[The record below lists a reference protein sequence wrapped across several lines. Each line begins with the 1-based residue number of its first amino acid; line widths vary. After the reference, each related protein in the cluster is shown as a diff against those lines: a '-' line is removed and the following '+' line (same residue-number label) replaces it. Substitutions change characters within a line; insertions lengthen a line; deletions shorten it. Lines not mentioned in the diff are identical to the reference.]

1 VYNKTSEA
9 QQELMQTLVITV
21 LTTKVRAEEMIYSSS
36 LETAEII
43 KKVQGV
49 EHLAPDA
56 AQQLNADLT
65 TILEILIDTEE
76 LLINLDYRWEIE
88 DNLHEVQNELDDLNV
103 WIADIKVET
112 VELAAYVTPMLYS
125 EITGGLDKIGSK
137 RRSLEDQ
144 VDSIQNT
151 IENLTARQMI
161 DLVDPLLT
169 QARRIEEDLAAVRNK
184 YVLGTE
190 QVPSQLINTLRGKLD
205 YALALSQLIKQKLV
219 EDAVAALKWK
229 LKLIQLEMLAAP
241 TKGPPGPMGPQ
252 GLQGEEGPQG
262 PPGPEGPQGLQ
273 GPQGPPG
280 PEGPQ
285 GAQGPQGPAGP
296 IITILLLDAAT
307 EVEAGSAFAVQ
318 VLMRSMNGSQLTTSP
333 TPDVDVTF
341 DGQTEKTDSF
351 GLTEFRAPSVTA
363 SEVYTISARSAE
375 NVVVRKILIK
385 PALPP
390 YVLMLAAI
398 ALAALVIGIAALVL
412 LVGVRRSVRR
422 LAVGRPP

>member
-1 VYNKTSEA
+1 
-9 QQELMQTLVITV
+9 
-21 LTTKVRAEEMIYSSS
+21 
-36 LETAEII
+36 
-43 KKVQGV
+43 
-49 EHLAPDA
+49 
-56 AQQLNADLT
+56 
-65 TILEILIDTEE
+65 
-76 LLINLDYRWEIE
+76 
-88 DNLHEVQNELDDLNV
+88 
-103 WIADIKVET
+103 
-112 VELAAYVTPMLYS
+112 
-125 EITGGLDKIGSK
+125 
-137 RRSLEDQ
+137 
-144 VDSIQNT
+144 SIQNT

-161 DLVDPLLT
+161 SLVDPLLT

-229 LKLIQLEMLAAP
+229 LKLTQLELLAAP

-252 GLQGEEGPQG
+252 GPQGEEGPQG

-285 GAQGPQGPAGP
+285 GAQGLQGPPGP
-296 IITILLLDAAT
+296 IITILLLEAAT
-307 EVEAGSAFAVQ
+307 EVEAGSAFTVQ

-333 TPDVDVTF
+333 TPNVDVTF
-341 DGQTEKTDSF
+341 DGQTKPTDSL
-351 GLTEFRAPSVTA
+351 GMTEFRAPSVTA
-363 SEVYTISARSAE
+363 SEIYTISARSAE
-375 NVVVRKILIK
+375 NVVARKILIK

-398 ALAALVIGIAALVL
+398 ALAALVVGIAALTL
-412 LVGVRRSVRR
+412 LVGVRRSLRR